1 VADEVR
7 ALRPDYAALLI
18 TADGLQPGPSDEA
31 SEEIL
36 AAAELR
42 APGRLVAR
50 LFHDGGPLP
59 GRCQR

>member
-1 VADEVR
+1 MADEVR

-36 AAAELR
+36 AAAEPR
-42 APGRLVAR
+42 AADPAAWWPGVS
-50 LFHDGGPLP
+50 
-59 GRCQR
+59 